1 MSEWKKA
8 TLQDVCSVIT
18 DGAHN
23 SPKEVVG
30 GYPMASVKDMTR
42 HGIDLSDVKRI
53 SLDDFERLK
62 KQGCMPLP
70 GDVLIAKDGN
80 SALDTVCIHKHEEE
94 IVLLSSIA
102 ILRPNQE
109 VCSGFLRYYLDAPQ
123 IRRMLKEGF
132 RSGSAIPRVVLKDFR
147 RAPIVYP
154 PLREQQAIACIL
166 GALDDK
172 IELNRRR
179 CRTLEAM
186 ARAIF
191 QSWFV
196 DFDPVHH
203 NARQRNSSSRRQHPS
218 SRRQQPSS
226 RRRESSGLAE
236 NYPSTGVD
244 GSSAD
249 ARVDGS
255 NPDAGV
261 DGSSADAHV
270 NGSNPFRL
278 SPEIAALFPD
288 RFEDSPLGPIPA
300 GWRVGTLGE
309 VADNPRRGINA
320 DEIKPGTPYIALE
333 HMPRRSIAL
342 ADWTTADAIE
352 SNKFEFHQ
360 GEILFGKLR
369 PYFHKVGIAPVD
381 GVCSTDILVIVPRQ
395 PEWFGFCAGHFS
407 SDAIIQHADRA
418 STGTKMPRTNWNDL
432 ARFEVVIPRREVAE
446 LFSKQFKPMIDRL
459 HQGIQESRT
468 LAALRDALLPKLISG
483 ELRVPDAERIV
494 GRAT

>member
-1 MSEWKKA
+1 LAGHGTGRLNTEELK
-8 TLQDVCSVIT
+8 TL
-18 DGAHN
+18 
-23 SPKEVVG
+23 
-30 GYPMASVKDMTR
+30 DMK
-42 HGIDLSDVKRI
+42 L
-53 SLDDFERLK
+53 
-62 KQGCMPLP
+62 
-70 GDVLIAKDGN
+70 
-80 SALDTVCIHKHEEE
+80 
-94 IVLLSSIA
+94 
-102 ILRPNQE
+102 
-109 VCSGFLRYYLDAPQ
+109 
-123 IRRMLKEGF
+123 
-132 RSGSAIPRVVLKDFR
+132 
-147 RAPIVYP
+147 P

-179 CRTLEAM
+179 NRTLEAM

-196 DFDPVHH
+196 DFDPVK
-203 NARQRNSSSRRQHPS
+203 AK
-218 SRRQQPSS
+218 
-226 RRRESSGLAE
+226 A
-236 NYPSTGVD
+236 
-244 GSSAD
+244 
-249 ARVDGS
+249 
-255 NPDAGV
+255 AGRTPP
-261 DGSSADAHV
+261 G
-270 NGSNPFRL
+270 L

-309 VADNPRRGINA
+309 VADNPRRGIGA
-320 DEIKPGTPYIALE
+320 DEVEAGTPYIALE

-342 ADWTTADAIE
+342 ADWATADEIE

-381 GVCSTDILVIVPRQ
+381 GVCSTDILVIVPKQ
-395 PEWFGFCAGHFS
+395 PEWFGFCAEHFS
-407 SDAIIQHADRA
+407 SDAIIQHCDRA

-432 ARFEVVIPRREVAE
+432 ARFEVAIPQREVAE
-446 LFSKQFKPMIDRL
+446 AFTNQFKPMIDRI
-459 HQGIQESRT
+459 HQGITESRT